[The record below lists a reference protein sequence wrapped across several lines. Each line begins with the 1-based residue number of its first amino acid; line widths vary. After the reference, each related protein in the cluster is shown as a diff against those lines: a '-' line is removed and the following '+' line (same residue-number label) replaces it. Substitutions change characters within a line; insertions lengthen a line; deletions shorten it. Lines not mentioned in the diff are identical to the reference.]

1 METPDPVRSPKL
13 SNHGRVQ
20 YSGGGPPGKRTYCT
34 VPLKKSYD
42 GEWSEV
48 RTIWGPPT
56 LGRFRAAESPVWC
69 LPSLS
74 SLLSLPSLDH
84 FSLYLVSTCDFG
96 LAVVCLSRCGSI
108 PPRPLLS
115 LSYPSPR
122 PRELGLASCFK
133 FQASSFLDLNIPLS
147 SSPSPRRA
155 LSNTWSLSAGTL
167 SSSHLPSLPPPSV
180 WCERRERFYR
190 LSPLSSLPPA
200 PTCARASW
208 LPPLTLSPNTCLPH
222 RIIPSLHLPPCVCV
236 CLCKRRELDLT
247 LPALGKR
254 TYCTAPH
261 SDQSYDGTW
270 SEVRTICVLPHLA
283 FFAAEPCVMSLSVCP
298 VPPSRSSLSL
308 SR

>member
-1 METPDPVRSPKL
+1 MGVSSTRVGDHRGSA
-13 SNHGRVQ
+13 RTVQ
-20 YSGGGPPGKRTYCT
+20 YLSKNHMMVGGLRSARSGALPHLA
-34 VPLKKSYD
+34 V
-42 GEWSEV
+42 
-48 RTIWGPPT
+48 
-56 LGRFRAAESPVWC
+56 FAAESPVLC

-108 PPRPLLS
+108 PPRPLS
-115 LSYPSPR
+115 SPYR
-122 PRELGLASCFK
+122 IPPPPPRELGLASCFK

-167 SSSHLPSLPPPSV
+167 SSSHLPSLRPPSV

-236 CLCKRRELDLT
+236 CVCKRRELDLT
-247 LPALGKR
+247 LP
-254 TYCTAPH
+254 
-261 SDQSYDGTW
+261 
-270 SEVRTICVLPHLA
+270 LP
-283 FFAAEPCVMSLSVCP
+283 SLSPRAGEAHVLYRTC
-298 VPPSRSSLSL
+298 VI
-308 SR
+308 